1 MRIIVFFILILISKL
16 VFAQDEDKRGTIKLK
31 KPSDSC
37 VAMVLGYSGENFV
50 DKEKIANIKKV
61 ELNEGCDYKI
71 ISFSVMYT
79 DSEDWTRIIPSVGD
93 KVGHNVGDQ
102 IKGASGVTFG
112 NIIAK
117 SNTTGEEI
125 KLPPIILIITD

>member
-1 MRIIVFFILILISKL
+1 MKRNSFFILLLLSQL
-16 VFAQDEDKRGTIKLK
+16 TFAQDENRRGTIKLK
-31 KPSDSC
+31 RSADSC

-50 DKEKIANIKKV
+50 DKENIANIKKV
-61 ELNEGCDYKI
+61 ELNEDCDYKI

-79 DSEDWTRIIPSVGD
+79 DSENWTRIIPSVGD
-93 KVGHNVGDQ
+93 LVGHNVGDQ

-112 NIIAK
+112 SIIAK
-117 SNTTGEEI
+117 SNKTGEEI